1 MTAQELRSYE
11 LLEQLSTLTNE
22 DEWWFWK
29 RIGGT
34 DVLDSLGM
42 KLERQRMDL
51 YLNSFEGVFDNRW
64 WSAYCEKQ
72 HKRIAP
78 DPLGAFGGQFPIK
91 RILRL
96 GECIHT
102 LKGKGKLPDN
112 LVERLRN
119 RKSFWAASTEIEIA
133 TCFIHAGFGLD
144 IYPAISTGSTPEGKV
159 IIEGMDI
166 YYEVTEQHW
175 SNYELEVIRQESRVI
190 DWLSKKCGPVDGSI
204 LFKSGRDS
212 SARKVGELLAL
223 FGTHY
228 KRGSLDPLPF
238 QFENEDFKV
247 YIRRSESSG
256 GWIEISGLE
265 PTPEEIVRRWVAQ
278 LFRKA
283 RQLPPK
289 ESGVI
294 IGSPLFLWGP
304 DQVEA
309 ALNEVQA
316 ELGGGAHRRVSGI
329 ILCAKHVENSG
340 FIKHLPQ
347 VVINSNASV
356 DNVEKIGKMAEALF
370 RSPDWF

>member
-29 RIGGT
+29 RIGGK

-159 IIEGMDI
+159 IIEGMDV

-190 DWLSKKCGPVDGSI
+190 D
-204 LFKSGRDS
+204 
-212 SARKVGELLAL
+212 
-223 FGTHY
+223 
-228 KRGSLDPLPF
+228 
-238 QFENEDFKV
+238 
-247 YIRRSESSG
+247 
-256 GWIEISGLE
+256 
-265 PTPEEIVRRWVAQ
+265 
-278 LFRKA
+278 
-283 RQLPPK
+283 
-289 ESGVI
+289 
-294 IGSPLFLWGP
+294 
-304 DQVEA
+304 
-309 ALNEVQA
+309 
-316 ELGGGAHRRVSGI
+316 
-329 ILCAKHVENSG
+329 
-340 FIKHLPQ
+340 
-347 VVINSNASV
+347 
-356 DNVEKIGKMAEALF
+356 
-370 RSPDWF
+370 